1 MTCDDF
7 LPRGVIFILLR
18 KMLMPIILIVAW
30 TGVSLGA
37 YFKFSYNEKARIEYV
52 TELAMK
58 IEEEVAQI
66 EAEEEA
72 AKKAEEEL
80 ERKEIEKALANKN
93 RGNATSRGGSRTDRA
108 SSNVVYYED
117 LGLNVADY
125 EIEMLER
132 IVQAEAGGSGYDG
145 MLAVAN
151 VVLNRVKYERFPN
164 TVEEVIFAQKQFT
177 PISDGRYYTVKVSD
191 TAKQVVEDA
200 LNGARILDEDALY
213 FCTPTAPGK
222 GWFETSLRKIT
233 YIAPHNFY
241 GYY

>member
-1 MTCDDF
+1 MFCH
-7 LPRGVIFILLR
+7 
-18 KMLMPIILIVAW
+18 
-30 TGVSLGA
+30 
-37 YFKFSYNEKARIEYV
+37 KFSWRNWKIAYIKRIKE
-52 TELAMK
+52 ELAQK
-58 IEEEVAQI
+58 ESERIANEE
-66 EAEEEA
+66 
-72 AKKAEEEL
+72 
-80 ERKEIEKALANKN
+80 R
-93 RGNATSRGGSRTDRA
+93 RGNVTSRGGSRTDRA

-117 LGLNVADY
+117 LDINIADY

-191 TAKQVVEDA
+191 TAKQVVADA
-200 LNGARILDEDALY
+200 LNGARLLDEDALY